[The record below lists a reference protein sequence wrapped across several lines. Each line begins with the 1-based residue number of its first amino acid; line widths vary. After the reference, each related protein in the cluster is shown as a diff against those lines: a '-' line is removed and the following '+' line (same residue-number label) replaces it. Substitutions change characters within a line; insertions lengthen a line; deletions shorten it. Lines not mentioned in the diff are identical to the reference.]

1 MIEIGGLNKRQK
13 ALCEILWGMD
23 STEATQ
29 TFINSLPQ
37 RDQQECRTLMSMMVL
52 ATIDE
57 IDTVSEEVQ
66 ELIDG
71 IRHR

>member
-13 ALCEILWGMD
+13 ALCEILWGME
-23 STEATQ
+23 TMEQAQ
-29 TFINSLPQ
+29 TFVASLPEQ
-37 RDQQECRTLMSMMVL
+37 DQQECRTLMTMMVL